1 MHAFLLLHI
10 TSSIYTLPSS
20 FHCHDITSSFSM
32 SSHKPSPSRKPR
44 ILVKP
49 IWRKK
54 QSLGNFMNHSTNSNN
69 HQATS
74 KPTSQQEASSSSF
87 SFFASQPQNG
97 PPSTQNEHTNPIPQD
112 HSFPPMSPTPLPNV
126 NFPQSI
132 KAQEF
137 SNLIDLSLLNII
149 LSQKLYPP
157 IMSYPTLAQV
167 DAHGSYCACCINN
180 LNHFQK
186 LKNDLDYIIS
196 ILLSSGFL
204 QPLPMNPPPPCP
216 RKY

>member
-1 MHAFLLLHI
+1 
-10 TSSIYTLPSS
+10 
-20 FHCHDITSSFSM
+20 M

-44 ILVKP
+44 ISVKP

-54 QSLGNFMNHSTNSNN
+54 QSLGNFLNHSTNSND

-74 KPTSQQEASSSSF
+74 NPTSQHEASSSSF

-97 PPSTQNEHTNPIPQD
+97 PPTTQNEHTNQIPQK
-112 HSFPPMSPTPLPNV
+112 HLFPPMSPTPLPNAT
-126 NFPQSI
+126 FPQST
-132 KAQEF
+132 KAQDS

-149 LSQKLYPP
+149 LSQILHPQ

-167 DAHGSYCACCINN
+167 DAHGSNCACCINN

-196 ILLSSGFL
+196 ILLSSGLL
-204 QPLPMNPPPPCP
+204 QPLPMNPSQPCP